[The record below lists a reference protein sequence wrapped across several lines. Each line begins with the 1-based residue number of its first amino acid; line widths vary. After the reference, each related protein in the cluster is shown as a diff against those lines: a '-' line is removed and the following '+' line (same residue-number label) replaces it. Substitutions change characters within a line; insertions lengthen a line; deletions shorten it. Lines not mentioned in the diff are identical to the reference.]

1 MEDWENQ
8 VKLLEQRERNL
19 SALIAEEERQLQA
32 VRKRQRLLVEEK
44 KRVTKR
50 KLRLQ
55 EANMEITTVV
65 KKKKFDPITARGLAF
80 LASLKGGKDEKM

>member
-1 MEDWENQ
+1 MADWEEQ
-8 VKLLEQRERNL
+8 VKELEQAERNL
-19 SALIAEEERQLQA
+19 LFEISGLETRLQA
-32 VRKRQRLLVEEK
+32 IRSKQRKLVET
-44 KRVTKR
+44 KRKITKR